1 MWDFLQ
7 NLFTALLP
15 IVTAFA
21 GWAGARIRNTNQKD
35 KAVERGVKMLLRA
48 KLSTLA
54 CTTLRPEKFRRMV
67 WKR

>member
-35 KAVERGVKMLLRA
+35 KAVERGVKKLMRA
-48 KLSTLA
+48 NSLQLGVLYK
-54 CTTLRPEKFRRMV
+54 
-67 WKR
+67 